1 MNAFLSTLDAKEV
14 ILLVLSTSLGT
25 TLLTKLAD
33 VVTDGLLSKIK
44 PEIGG
49 VIDAVYSRVEDGKL
63 TKAEAAE
70 LVKAAI
76 ARYL

>member
-14 ILLVLSTSLGT
+14 LLLVLGTSLGT

-44 PEIGG
+44 PEIGV
-49 VIDAVYSRVEDGKL
+49 VIDAVYSRVQDGKL

-70 LVKAAI
+70 LAKAAI
-76 ARYL
+76 ERYL

>member
-44 PEIGG
+44 PEIGA

-70 LVKAAI
+70 LAKAAI